1 MKHHEELSSCF
12 GVAVFCVS
20 MVTIDCIFL
29 LRYFHPSYGVQ
40 KMQSRQSHLKVKPL
54 LRNWSIKGK
63 SFTLLKPCQL
73 LIPNSMHLQSRPR
86 VQQKWVDYLNSG
98 GPIFIS
104 LPLSYH
110 CVSQNWQLG
119 VKDTKEPCH
128 RIWIRG
134 VWTNCFL
141 ISVHEENVGPNSWF
155 LPSANLFY
163 LLKGTCQFL
172 SLSSL

>member
-1 MKHHEELSSCF
+1 MKSWVVALVWLFSVYLWWLLIASSYWDTFTHHMGFRKCK
-12 GVAVFCVS
+12 G
-20 MVTIDCIFL
+20 D
-29 LRYFHPSYGVQ
+29 
-40 KMQSRQSHLKVKPL
+40 RQSHLKVKPL

-63 SFTLLKPCQL
+63 SFMLLKPCQL

-86 VQQKWVDYLNSG
+86 VQQKWVEYLNSG
-98 GPIFIS
+98 GAIFIS